1 MKNESCTEKARA
13 KLNLTL
19 DVREKTDDGYHRV
32 VTVLQSVDFGDTVTF
47 TPDDGPLCA
56 KTDLPFLPTGDKN
69 LAVRAAAHFFRE
81 TGIKPVGGLI
91 EIKKRIPVCGG
102 LAGGSTDAAAMLR
115 LLNRMCAAKLGREDL
130 EKLSEPLGT
139 DIPFCIA
146 GGTALGENRGE
157 KLTVLPDIPE
167 CGVLILRP
175 DFASSTPELF
185 RAIDELKVRSR
196 PDTQGMLKAIADGDL
211 TAVSRR
217 IFNVFEEALPRR
229 WRESVAE
236 AKSLL
241 LENGAMGA
249 CMSGT
254 GSAVYGI
261 FADEAAAAT
270 AAARIDEF
278 ECFATKTVPAQ
289 VL

>member
-1 MKNESCTEKARA
+1 MKNEDYTEKARA

-19 DVREKTDDGYHRV
+19 DVRERTDDGYHKV
-32 VTVLQSVDFGDTVTF
+32 ITVLQSVEFGDTVTF
-47 TPDDGPLCA
+47 TPDDGPLRA
-56 KTDLPFLPTGDKN
+56 KTELPFLPTGDKN
-69 LAVRAAAHFFRE
+69 LAVRAAVHFFRE
-81 TGIKPVGGLI
+81 TGVKPLGGII
-91 EIKKRIPVCGG
+91 EIKKNIPVCGG

-115 LLNRMCAAKLGREDL
+115 LLNRVCGTKLGRKDL
-130 EKLSEPLGT
+130 ERLAEPVGT

-157 KLTVLPDIPE
+157 RLTALPDIPE
-167 CGVLILRP
+167 CGILILRP

-185 RAIDELKVRSR
+185 RAIDELKVRAR

-217 IFNVFEEALPRR
+217 IFNVFEMALPRR
-229 WRESVAE
+229 WREKVEE

-241 LENGAMGA
+241 IENGAMGA

-261 FADEAAAAT
+261 FSDEASARAAAAQ
-270 AAARIDEF
+270 IDDF
-278 ECFATKTVPAQ
+278 ECYPTKTINSQ